1 MFFTIKKHDLKV
13 YSESL
18 SVINKSS
25 KGRKM
30 CFVKEKTCRMI
41 MFVSDTH
48 IYIYIDLVYWNIYYM
63 LQFGSPTP

>member
-13 YSESL
+13 YSESI

-30 CFVKEKTCRMI
+30 CFVKEKNCQMI

-48 IYIYIDLVYWNIYYM
+48 IYIYIDLVY
-63 LQFGSPTP
+63 

>member
-48 IYIYIDLVYWNIYYM
+48 IYIYIDLVY
-63 LQFGSPTP
+63 

>member
-25 KGRKM
+25 EGRKM
-30 CFVKEKTCRMI
+30 CFVKEKTCQMI
-41 MFVSDTH
+41 ICDTH
-48 IYIYIDLVYWNIYYM
+48 IYIYIDLVY
-63 LQFGSPTP
+63 